1 MPNSVNNTIK
11 MGKVK
16 ERDVNFFGQCPGN
29 TKMCRFA
36 YIRMH
41 RECLDSVQ
49 RGVCAE
55 CRTNWNAST
64 KSNGGR
70 TRNLPADAPESR
82 MTERE
87 SFQPT
92 TPFPDQTPPG
102 MAYVPYQ
109 QWEEPYDADTA
120 FPIGTMFPA
129 LDYPYRGG
137 GSFA

>member
-1 MPNSVNNTIK
+1 MQNQLERIQQIA
-11 MGKVK
+11 GKQRNFL
-16 ERDVNFFGQCPGN
+16 RDFV
-29 TKMCRFA
+29 
-36 YIRMH
+36 
-41 RECLDSVQ
+41 
-49 RGVCAE
+49 
-55 CRTNWNAST
+55 
-64 KSNGGR
+64 
-70 TRNLPADAPESR
+70 PADAPESR

-109 QWEEPYDADTA
+109 QWEAPYDADTA